1 MGVITLGETW
11 DGRQIPESDYPFLQ
25 ELASI
30 AATNIDA
37 VLKYE
42 KNSRILRNI
51 QTLYDINQQIANVND
66 FKKLSIET
74 LSTAV
79 EALRAQKGN
88 LMLWNK
94 ERQLL
99 ELRVV
104 WGNIPS
110 HVRDSINRGQTEPKT
125 FKRAEGIAGQVF
137 DSGRPIRV
145 NDRDSI
151 PQVGAQE
158 AYCMASVPI
167 IYGGNV
173 EGVIN
178 MTNKVRQ
185 NEKGEWE
192 LDPLG
197 RYNSDDMS
205 LLQGLTDQA
214 AVNLNRMR
222 NYAASITDR
231 MTDLYNTR
239 HFENTLALEFSK
251 SIETGR
257 SLYLAVSDIDHF
269 KKFNDTYGHKAGDE
283 VLKAVAR
290 VLKASCREN
299 RSGSFDDMV
308 FRYGGE
314 EYCMILPQPAPQRLW
329 KSLKNTGPRSKR
341 SSYNTKERIE
351 GKMLHWPSRRAG
363 RHKEFKELFVR
374 ADDALYACKEGG
386 RNQVRIFHGGK
397 NHVTHLVREVFSRL
411 SIPVPVRPAQ
421 PQRLPSSED
430 NRLLGTTRIAF
441 DRRHPN
447 GSCRGLRLFPVR
459 GLFRRRLGGDAT
471 RSLLSGPIVPTVA
484 DSGQSGVWMEPKT
497 RFVNL
502 LSTLAPEIKAT
513 AALYDIDPRARWSH
527 FIRRYH

>member
-1 MGVITLGETW
+1 FLRDDLDPNRDYYQVRAFHGVPDTFIDSKGREEALQMFKFERNTGLLWQLIQQGDIFSVRDLNHDPRLKTAWREWNLEVLQSDVWCPLLRGSDVLGVITLGETW

-110 HVRDSINRGQTEPKT
+110 HVRDSINSGQTEPKT

-192 LDPLG
+192 LAPLG

-314 EYCMILPQPAPQRLW
+314 EYCMILPATSAAEALEVIEKYRAAVEALVVQ
-329 KSLKNTGPRSKR
+329 
-341 SSYNTKERIE
+341 YE
-351 GKMLHWPSRRAG
+351 GKELKVKCSIGLAG
-363 RHKEFKELFVR
+363 VPDDTKEFKELFVR

-397 NHVTHLVREVFSRL
+397 KSRYSPELVREVFAA
-411 SIPVPVRPAQ
+411 SIPVPVKARP
-421 PQRLPSSED
+421 
-430 NRLLGTTRIAF
+430 
-441 DRRHPN
+441 
-447 GSCRGLRLFPVR
+447 
-459 GLFRRRLGGDAT
+459 
-471 RSLLSGPIVPTVA
+471 
-484 DSGQSGVWMEPKT
+484 
-497 RFVNL
+497 
-502 LSTLAPEIKAT
+502 T
-513 AALYDIDPRARWSH
+513 AEAA
-527 FIRRYH
+527 